1 MKFCKYIIQS
11 ENGLHARPAG
21 LLVKAASEFESNIQ
35 IYKGED
41 IASSD
46 EEILK
51 SADAKGLFSLMGL
64 NLKKG
69 DVFTLVA
76 NGSDEEEAVL
86 KLEKFISEDLH
97 L

>member
-1 MKFCKYIIQS
+1 MKFFKYIVQS

-21 LLVKAASEFESNIQ
+21 LLVKAASEFESKIQ

-41 IASSD
+41 ITESD
-46 EEILK
+46 EETLK
-51 SADAKGLFSLMGL
+51 SADVKGLFSLMGL

-69 DVFTLVA
+69 ETFTLIA
-76 NGSDEEEAVL
+76 NGSDEKEAVL
-86 KLEKFISEDLH
+86 KLEKFIKEDLH

>member
-1 MKFCKYIIQS
+1 MKFFKYIVQS

-69 DVFTLVA
+69 ETFTLVA
-76 NGSDEEEAVL
+76 NGSDEEKATLE
-86 KLEKFISEDLH
+86 LEKFIKEDLH

>member
-1 MKFCKYIIQS
+1 MKFFKYIVQS
-11 ENGLHARPAG
+11 DNGLHARPAG

-41 IASSD
+41 ITESG
-46 EEILK
+46 EETLK

-69 DVFTLVA
+69 ETFTLVA
-76 NGSDEEEAVL
+76 NGSDEEKATLE
-86 KLEKFISEDLH
+86 LEKFIKEDLH